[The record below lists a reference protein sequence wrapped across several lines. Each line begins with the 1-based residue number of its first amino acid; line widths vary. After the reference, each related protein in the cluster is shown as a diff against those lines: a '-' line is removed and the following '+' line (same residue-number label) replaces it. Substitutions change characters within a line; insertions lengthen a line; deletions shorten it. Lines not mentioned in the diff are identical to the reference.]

1 MTMIIRSY
9 ISGEL
14 LEGVKHVETVEVY
27 DASCQRV
34 IVSDDMSR
42 TLKEQLVT

>member
-1 MTMIIRSY
+1 MIQTY

-14 LEGVKHVETVEVY
+14 FERVKHVETVEIY

-34 IVSDDMSR
+34 IVSDDPLR
-42 TLKEQLVT
+42 L